1 MKNKVLVK
9 IYSVEINKQ
18 YDVFIPVNDYI
29 LKVKKLIL
37 KCISD
42 LNGEILDINK
52 EYALINMNNGRVY
65 KRNEIVKDTDIRNA
79 TVLVLYEIKM

>member
-29 LKVKKLIL
+29 WKVKKLIL